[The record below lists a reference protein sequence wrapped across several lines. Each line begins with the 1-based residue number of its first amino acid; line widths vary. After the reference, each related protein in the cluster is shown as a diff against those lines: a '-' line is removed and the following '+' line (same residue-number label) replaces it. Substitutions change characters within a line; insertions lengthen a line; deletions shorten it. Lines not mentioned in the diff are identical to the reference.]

1 MKDGSQGRQNL
12 RTVRASDRRKYMILN
27 GRVSRIRKEAE
38 RLYGLKVQNYE
49 RGLDVQELIRL
60 SRKPKSI

>member
-1 MKDGSQGRQNL
+1 MKDGSQGTQNL

-38 RLYGLKVQNYE
+38 RLYGLKAQNYE
-49 RGLDVQELIRL
+49 RDLDVKELIRL